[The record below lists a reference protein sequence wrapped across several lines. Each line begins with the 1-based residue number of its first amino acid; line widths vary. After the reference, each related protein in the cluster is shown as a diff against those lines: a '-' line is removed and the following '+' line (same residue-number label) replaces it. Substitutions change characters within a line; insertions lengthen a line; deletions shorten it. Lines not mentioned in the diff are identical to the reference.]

1 MLEARGVHVKL
12 GGREVLADA
21 DLAVAPGRIVA
32 LIGPNGAGKS
42 TLLRA
47 MAGALKPARGIVTI
61 DGADIATW
69 DAARLATRRAVL
81 AQSIALTMP
90 FTAGEIVRLGAPA
103 RLRRHEA
110 DAVVAEALAAV
121 DLAGVAERL
130 ITELS
135 GGEQQR
141 VHAAR
146 ALAQI
151 HAHKGAS
158 RYLLLDEPTAHL
170 DPGQQ
175 RTVLQLARSVAADGG
190 GVLAV
195 LHDINVAAAIADE
208 IVVLCRGR
216 IVDRGPPKV
225 LTAELLGSVYGVPFE
240 IAPNAMMPRY
250 V

>member
-1 MLEARGVHVKL
+1 MLEARGVSVRL
-12 GGREVLADA
+12 GGREVVTGA

-32 LIGPNGAGKS
+32 LIGANGAGKS
-42 TLLRA
+42 TLLKA
-47 MAGALKPARGIVTI
+47 MAGALKPSRGIVTI
-61 DGADIATW
+61 DGEDIATW
-69 DAARLATRRAVL
+69 DAAALAARRAVL
-81 AQSIALTMP
+81 AQSIALTMA
-90 FTAGEIVRLGAPA
+90 FTAGEIVGLGVPA
-103 RLRRHEA
+103 TRRKHEA
-110 DAVVAEALAAV
+110 DALVAAALAAV
-121 DLAGVAERL
+121 DLAGAAERL

-151 HAHKGAS
+151 AAHSGKP

-175 RTVLQLARSVAADGG
+175 SAVLKLARNVAAEGG

-195 LHDINVAAAIADE
+195 LHDVNVAAAVADE
-208 IVVLCRGR
+208 IVVLGRGR
-216 IVDRGPPKV
+216 VIDRGPPGV
-225 LTAELLGSVYGVPFE
+225 LTPALLAEVYGVPFE
-240 IAPNAMMPRY
+240 ISASAMMPRY

>member
-1 MLEARGVHVKL
+1 MLEALRVSVKL
-12 GGREVLADA
+12 GGREVVTDA

-42 TLLRA
+42 TLLKA
-47 MAGALKPARGIVTI
+47 MAGALKPVRGSVTI
-61 DGADIATW
+61 DGADIAGW
-69 DAARLATRRAVL
+69 DAATLATRRAVL
-81 AQSIALTMP
+81 AQSIALTMA
-90 FTAGEIVRLGAPA
+90 FTAGEIVSLGVPPT
-103 RLRRHEA
+103 LRRHEA
-110 DAVVAEALAAV
+110 DALVEKALAAV
-121 DLAGVAERL
+121 AMSGAAERP

-151 HAHKGAS
+151 AANKGAPQ
-158 RYLLLDEPTAHL
+158 YLLLDEPTAHL

-175 RTVLQLARSVAADGG
+175 RTVLQLARNVAAEGG

-195 LHDINVAAAIADE
+195 LHDINIAATIADE
-208 IVVLCRGR
+208 IVVLNRGR
-216 IVDRGPPKV
+216 IVDRGPPTV
-225 LTAELLGSVYGVPFE
+225 LTPALLAEVYGVPFE
-240 IAPNAMMPRY
+240 VSAGAMMPRY